1 MIAKRPPWQLQEAKN
16 KFSEVVRLAKSEG
29 PQAVSVRGTV
39 EAYVVSREEYA
50 RLTPKPTES
59 LLDFF
64 MRSPLWKSEIEIE
77 RHDQPWPDRPLFEDD
92 HEAKDE

>member
-39 EAYVVSREEYA
+39 EAYVVSSVEYE
-50 RLTPKPTES
+50 RLNDGLGEPRTLQQLFLHWPMKES
-59 LLDFF
+59 GIDLTRNDEPFA
-64 MRSPLWKSEIEIE
+64 
-77 RHDQPWPDRPLFEDD
+77 DRTGYSTV
-92 HEAKDE
+92 